1 MYREKENEFETK
13 DDFYQNFERQERIN
27 FSEQSQSILLQESES
42 HLKSSIES
50 SISQLSE
57 MDADES
63 LKLSSKQMSR
73 LSLQKES
80 RKNDEDKCESISSS
94 DNDSNLHMKIEI
106 KMPYNQLHKNNTP
119 SKPQKRRRRRDVV
132 FK

>member
-1 MYREKENEFETK
+1 MYREKENEFEIK